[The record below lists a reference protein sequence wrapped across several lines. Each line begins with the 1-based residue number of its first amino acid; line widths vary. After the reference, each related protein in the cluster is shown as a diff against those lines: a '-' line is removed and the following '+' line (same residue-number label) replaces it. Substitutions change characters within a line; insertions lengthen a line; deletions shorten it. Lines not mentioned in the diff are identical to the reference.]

1 MFGSL
6 KPPASLGNGYSETKK
21 KTNDGLCYLNA
32 ESNTS
37 QRLAACAS
45 WSSVR
50 QPRGCHLCWNETL
63 LALRFD
69 ASASG
74 PCPHFGC
81 IESIEDCLQRFPFA
95 PRMRTGAWMLDTF
108 MRIAPMQI
116 LLDRGLSQAGV
127 LDRGLSHATWASYWS
142 NGALWTRQRS
152 TRDSASLHPCR
163 QAAYFLPCTRPPD
176 ITRLRLCRP
185 TRRPGPSERDA
196 RRAFTL
202 TRLLPRDADP
212 EGTSSFCFF
221 LCFLVMLSI
230 LW

>member
-1 MFGSL
+1 LLSL
-6 KPPASLGNGYSETKK
+6 LIIHSS
-21 KTNDGLCYLNA
+21 
-32 ESNTS
+32 SN
-37 QRLAACAS
+37 QNERRLTAQTHVLVHRAQALAN
-45 WSSVR
+45 
-50 QPRGCHLCWNETL
+50 QGGCHLFWNETL

-69 ASASG
+69 AS
-74 PCPHFGC
+74 PRPRFGC
-81 IESIEDCLQRFPFA
+81 VELIGDCLQRFPFA

-176 ITRLRLCRP
+176 ITRLRLRRP
-185 TRRPGPSERDA
+185 TRRPGPSERYA
-196 RRAFTL
+196 RSVFTL
-202 TRLLPRDADP
+202 TRLLPRAADQ

-221 LCFLVMLSI
+221 RCFLVMLSI